1 MKLLSSDAV
10 TKVQRLELESSFD
23 DYFYSGY
30 RGMDFFRVL
39 ESVTFR
45 LFPVVHALRMP
56 KICCEFLNEW
66 LPKLSTLILKNIF
79 ICFSDHE
86 DSDPI
91 GILKDFY
98 TFGIAAR
105 QLLYLQ

>member
-30 RGMDFFRVL
+30 RM
-39 ESVTFR
+39 
-45 LFPVVHALRMP
+45 
-56 KICCEFLNEW
+56 
-66 LPKLSTLILKNIF
+66 F